1 MAVFE
6 DAEGKKIKTT
16 HFGQRGA
23 SDYTKHGDKERM
35 ERYLERHGGGFETST
50 KEDWKDP
57 TTAGSLSRWILWNKP
72 SLSASFADYKKR
84 FGLKGSLSVSKSAE
98 GLEVNN
104 EQKFVLKNPQD
115 YEAMMEEIR
124 PQLEAHKIPWKLW
137 YLERKL
143 DGVGGKTWKRGGVYP
158 VVIIRPNEMELK
170 WPNGFTKYLRKQ
182 KGGTYHR
189 VSEGVSGNPYKHLVF
204 KGNHIYG
211 GDEEKGFQGK
221 GVRWFDP
228 KIDKI
233 RIETLW
239 FKETKITKIK
249 TKNGVKEITGNE
261 WSVWRGKPSTP
272 KKKDMRLPPQFKK
285 MMKDVGFTDFKPKM
299 QMGSELYIHPTWRAN
314 KVPIGALVKIPHE
327 WGGKYYASEAK
338 VVESRP
344 ANKAETK
351 SFIRKNKDKGDSE
364 KSIERAENGELW
376 SLSFN
381 ISEWPQEL
389 KNKFKDYIVD
399 EDYFI
404 GLNFPETSLQPSK
417 VLYSKEADKYYA
429 AGMEKPYQDNTSF
442 MLSLL
447 GIDFDAESEEKVV
460 GKRMEQQAYHKKPSY
475 ELSYRGKT
483 VKAIYHDSYHQNL
496 RGKGFYSFM
505 GIPELEGYDIVV
517 INIGVAKAR
526 FKRWVD
532 KYYEK
537 TNRGNT
543 EFMLSLLGIDFDAEW
558 INPPKRPNKWS
569 GWKQVNLKDRVSVN
583 KIFPYPGGIDDKFYD
598 ERKIDFEE
606 YHHQWKEELTK
617 DSNTI
622 SGIFEDFW
630 IDDEEEGLD
639 EEAKQI
645 LEEDDEYQYVKY
657 LESLGYSWIPNLVG
671 VGSSVLKGK
680 ASYQDYRFY
689 CIETQYHRWGYKHN
703 AHDWTTVPYATTYSY
718 WVLVAKETD
727 GVLSYVTSL
736 YHNHG
741 YSSGKIW
748 VGIEIEDST
757 KRRTVP
763 LVNNYIYS
771 VLYKPTV
778 GTDMVEDV
786 LLNQGYYLQPQFAIY
801 RMKSEEGWGNVLF
814 AYDYEKV
821 YFVSHEYSNK
831 KEFGMP
837 LTSEGKNWK
846 PKYDL
851 YKWRRY
857 IDPNTPMLIF
867 YISLFLNTHNQKLNK
882 KELDK
887 MNTDIWSWFSEAK
900 DDDYKTEIQDGAI
913 QRLIKENPKITVSEF
928 TDLWAVSYGGL
939 FDYGGSDNGLEDEM
953 KLKLLF
959 SAETKS
965 PAQKSLDKWTWED
978 WGTKSGKPST
988 QGSQATGERY
998 LPRKAREALTDKEY
1012 ARTSAKKRR
1021 DMKQGK
1027 QFSQQPD
1034 DIEEKTAKY
1043 RSEVFEAIEG
1053 TGSNA
1058 RFTDQ
1063 PDPKIYRDPALRQKA
1078 RNKLL
1083 KGNKGGDE
1091 GEWSARKAQ
1100 MAATE
1105 YRKMYENKY
1114 GTGKNPYF

>member
-6 DAEGKKIKTT
+6 DAEGNKIKTT

-124 PQLEAHKIPWKLW
+124 PQLEAHKFAWKLW
-137 YLERKL
+137 YLEKRL
-143 DGVGGKTWKRGGVYP
+143 GGVGGKTWKRDGVYP
-158 VVIIRPNEMELK
+158 VVIIRPNEMEWK
-170 WPNGFTKYLRKQ
+170 MSNTFIQYLRKQ
-182 KGGTYHR
+182 KGGVY
-189 VSEGVSGNPYKHLVF
+189 GNPYKHLVF

-211 GDEEKGFQGK
+211 GDEERGFEGM
-221 GVRWFDP
+221 GVKWFDP
-228 KIDKI
+228 KIDRP

-239 FKETKITKIK
+239 FKETKKTKIK
-249 TKNGVKEITGNE
+249 TKNGVEEITGNE
-261 WSVWRGKPSTP
+261 WSVWRGRPTTP
-272 KKKDMRLPPQFKK
+272 KKKDMRPPPQFKK
-285 MMKDVGFTDFKPKM
+285 MMEDVGFTDFKPKM
-299 QMGSELYIHPTWRAN
+299 EMGSELYIHPTWRAN

-327 WGGKYYASEAK
+327 WGGKYYAR

-364 KSIERAENGELW
+364 KAIERAENGELW

-381 ISEWPQEL
+381 ISEWPQEV

-429 AGMEKPYQDNTSF
+429 AGMESPYQDNTSF

-447 GIDFDAESEEKVV
+447 GIDF
-460 GKRMEQQAYHKKPSY
+460 
-475 ELSYRGKT
+475 
-483 VKAIYHDSYHQNL
+483 
-496 RGKGFYSFM
+496 
-505 GIPELEGYDIVV
+505 
-517 INIGVAKAR
+517 
-526 FKRWVD
+526 
-532 KYYEK
+532 
-537 TNRGNT
+537 
-543 EFMLSLLGIDFDAEW
+543 
-558 INPPKRPNKWS
+558 
-569 GWKQVNLKDRVSVN
+569 
-583 KIFPYPGGIDDKFYD
+583 
-598 ERKIDFEE
+598 
-606 YHHQWKEELTK
+606 
-617 DSNTI
+617 
-622 SGIFEDFW
+622 
-630 IDDEEEGLD
+630 
-639 EEAKQI
+639 
-645 LEEDDEYQYVKY
+645 
-657 LESLGYSWIPNLVG
+657 
-671 VGSSVLKGK
+671 
-680 ASYQDYRFY
+680 
-689 CIETQYHRWGYKHN
+689 
-703 AHDWTTVPYATTYSY
+703 
-718 WVLVAKETD
+718 
-727 GVLSYVTSL
+727 
-736 YHNHG
+736 
-741 YSSGKIW
+741 
-748 VGIEIEDST
+748 
-757 KRRTVP
+757 
-763 LVNNYIYS
+763 
-771 VLYKPTV
+771 
-778 GTDMVEDV
+778 
-786 LLNQGYYLQPQFAIY
+786 
-801 RMKSEEGWGNVLF
+801 KSETF
-814 AYDYEKV
+814 
-821 YFVSHEYSNK
+821 
-831 KEFGMP
+831 
-837 LTSEGKNWK
+837 
-846 PKYDL
+846 
-851 YKWRRY
+851 
-857 IDPNTPMLIF
+857 
-867 YISLFLNTHNQKLNK
+867 
-882 KELDK
+882 
-887 MNTDIWSWFSEAK
+887 EA
-900 DDDYKTEIQDGAI
+900 
-913 QRLIKENPKITVSEF
+913 
-928 TDLWAVSYGGL
+928 
-939 FDYGGSDNGLEDEM
+939 
-953 KLKLLF
+953 
-959 SAETKS
+959 KS
-965 PAQKSLDKWTWED
+965 PAQKSLDKWTKED

-998 LPRKAREALTDKEY
+998 LPAKAREALTDEEY

-1021 DMKQGK
+1021 DTAKGK

-1053 TGSNA
+1053 TGSKA

-1114 GTGKNPYF
+1114 GVGKNPYF